1 MNKLKR
7 AILLLLIIL
16 PFGVNAASA
25 TTGFN
30 GNNSVYVGNNIELT
44 LFVRESGSNGGLAGF
59 GGTISYD
66 SSKLKLVGTTSLAPY
81 NIDINGNKIAGFG
94 QNAIKGYSNI
104 MKFTFNA
111 IATGTTSVSYSGGS
125 QPDANASPVSISG
138 CSKTISIVNPP
149 SGNNN
154 LSSLSVSNGNINF
167 NKNTTSY
174 SITVD
179 SSVTSVNVSAQAE
192 DSGASISG
200 TGNIG
205 LNYGN
210 NTININVRAAN
221 GSVKTYSIHVNRKD
235 NRSDNNNLSSI
246 TVNGGNLEP
255 NFNSNTLEY
264 NLSVPYS
271 VSDLSINAVPSDSK
285 SRVSITGQ
293 NGLIA
298 EEVND
303 VKIHV
308 TAENG
313 SIKTYVIHVKR
324 GKDPNKVL
332 STNNYL
338 ASLTVSVGL
347 LSPEFDREKELYVVY
362 LPYEVDSI
370 EINATVED
378 TRYGIL
384 NVDGPSKLSVGNN
397 EYQFSVTAEN
407 EEVRTYKVI
416 VVRAASLYSENNTDN
431 TYLKE
436 LRLENGKLSKNFDKN
451 VHLYEYTKKDN
462 FNIIAIPEDENSNVS
477 ILEKDGI
484 YVITVES
491 SNSTKDMYILV
502 PKDNLLVKI
511 LVIIGIVFTSSLC
524 TIFVSKKLDFKKI
537 KKLFKKSK
545 K

>member
-1 MNKLKR
+1 MALDYLSCGLDPNKCTIFLQSEVPELSDLTFYYMNLVTLSRLQRNPTIKQEIIYRNFENSIPVGDDQLPMIEQTREIVRTFNRLYGETLIEPNALLPENTACHRLPGTDGQAKMSKSIGNCIYLADSKEEVKRKVMGMFTDPNHLSVKDPGVTEGNPVFIYLSAFSKDKHFKEYFKNTETGELEYKNLEELKAHYER
-7 AILLLLIIL
+7 
-16 PFGVNAASA
+16 
-25 TTGFN
+25 
-30 GNNSVYVGNNIELT
+30 
-44 LFVRESGSNGGLAGF
+44 GGLGDMKVKKFLNYVLDNTLDPIRARRHELENHIPEVYKILFAG
-59 GGTISYD
+59 SE
-66 SSKLKLVGTTSLAPY
+66 KARKKA
-81 NIDINGNKIAGFG
+81 
-94 QNAIKGYSNI
+94 
-104 MKFTFNA
+104 
-111 IATGTTSVSYSGGS
+111 
-125 QPDANASPVSISG
+125 
-138 CSKTISIVNPP
+138 SKTLAKV
-149 SGNNN
+149 
-154 LSSLSVSNGNINF
+154 
-167 NKNTTSY
+167 KN
-174 SITVD
+174 
-179 SSVTSVNVSAQAE
+179 A
-192 DSGASISG
+192 
-200 TGNIG
+200 IG
-205 LNYGN
+205 LNYRN
-210 NTININVRAAN
+210 DFELIN
-221 GSVKTYSIHVNRKD
+221 S
-235 NRSDNNNLSSI
+235 
-246 TVNGGNLEP
+246 
-255 NFNSNTLEY
+255 
-264 NLSVPYS
+264 
-271 VSDLSINAVPSDSK
+271 
-285 SRVSITGQ
+285 Q
-293 NGLIA
+293 
-298 EEVND
+298 
-303 VKIHV
+303 
-308 TAENG
+308 
-313 SIKTYVIHVKR
+313 IKTYVIHVKR